1 MSRNTGVLL
10 PSLSNKETSRE
21 LQVHLK
27 PKKAKHRSKIQ
38 KVSDGQH
45 PLSIE
50 PTTRQLLSDI
60 IGSKRCVFA
69 CADSSGI
76 TTVPEI
82 CGGVRR
88 RESENNILEESD
100 GLIGHNNLIFPCNT
114 VGSTPLQKSPELDPI
129 KVGQASLLPG
139 QESDDSLECQAVT
152 TVVDGATTSVNRESL
167 GVSNPVH
174 HNNGCELLGM
184 GSASGLSDSSG
195 TMVKPDQ
202 QQVFEQQRAASSLGS
217 HTGIQNT
224 YMENPRDDTYRQ
236 QYSGGIHKSPGRHKK
251 QVTATA
257 GVKDSALGR
266 TQSQVYKSGSPE
278 GDTKLPSRLP
288 EQMQSVP
295 GRMESQRPGV
305 SSVDRTLDCSSSGFI
320 RQKEQCEMPDV
331 LLSLSPRRTMGSR
344 CLLDQLE
351 PSQNVHFSA
360 STFDFQSTEQNL
372 SRPGGSNL
380 DCPVLAKKTVV
391 CSATTISYGSSDPS
405 RSRGPVNSGTS
416 GASQSEPSSSF
427 SMEPEWRILKS
438 KGFSN
443 RLSETLLQ
451 SRKKVTR
458 QIYSKAWRVYNNW
471 CEANSRDTGHSNSV
485 LEFLQDGFQKGLSSS
500 TLKVQVSALTVF
512 LDRKL
517 AEEEDIIRFFKA
529 LRRIRPTIH
538 SRVPSWDLNTVLQGL
553 CEPPFEPLVDSSD
566 KLLTI
571 KTAFLLAITSARR
584 VGELQALSI
593 LEPYCVISD
602 DRITLRL
609 DTSFLPKVVSKFHR
623 SQEIFLPSFCNNPSN
638 QKEQKL
644 HCLDVRRCVL
654 EYLQRTKSW
663 RTSNALLVLFAG
675 KFRGKQASKSTIARW
690 IKQAISLSYAQ
701 QGKQLTSAV
710 RAHSTRAVSTSWA
723 ERAGASVEQI
733 CKAAT
738 WSSQNTFV
746 RHYRLDVLSSADLT
760 FGRKVLQAVIPP

>member
-1 MSRNTGVLL
+1 MDNIRSVLNLLQDSSYLTSLDLKDAYLHVPIHLESQQFLRFAVVLEGESLKTISLRKAMALLGTITSSFPAIQWGQLHSRSLQSWILSKWDKHLSSLDKRVMIPWSVKQSLLWWTEPQHLSTGNLWEFPTQYIITTDASSWGWGAHL
-10 PSLSNKETSRE
+10 DSLTAQGQWSSRISNRSSNSRE
-21 LQVHLK
+21 LQAVWEAILAFKIQIWKTHVTIRTDNSTVVAYINHQGGTRSKSLQQQASRILHWAERSLKSIKAVHLK
-27 PKKAKHRSKIQ
+27 
-38 KVSDGQH
+38 
-45 PLSIE
+45 
-50 PTTRQLLSDI
+50 
-60 IGSKRCVFA
+60 
-69 CADSSGI
+69 
-76 TTVPEI
+76 
-82 CGGVRR
+82 
-88 RESENNILEESD
+88 
-100 GLIGHNNLIFPCNT
+100 
-114 VGSTPLQKSPELDPI
+114 
-129 KVGQASLLPG
+129 
-139 QESDDSLECQAVT
+139 
-152 TVVDGATTSVNRESL
+152 
-167 GVSNPVH
+167 
-174 HNNGCELLGM
+174 
-184 GSASGLSDSSG
+184 
-195 TMVKPDQ
+195 
-202 QQVFEQQRAASSLGS
+202 
-217 HTGIQNT
+217 
-224 YMENPRDDTYRQ
+224 
-236 QYSGGIHKSPGRHKK
+236 
-251 QVTATA
+251 
-257 GVKDSALGR
+257 
-266 TQSQVYKSGSPE
+266 

-305 SSVDRTLDCSSSGFI
+305 SSVDRTLDCSSSGLI